1 MALWKHYHVPQSV
14 EEAIEL
20 LNRYDGRARVVGG
33 GTDLI
38 LEMQQGRHPPVEA
51 LVDLTRISG
60 LDQIFEEASYLV
72 IGAGVTHTQIVADP
86 RIGRGGMCLVESCG
100 AIGGPQVRNVATL
113 AGNIAHALPAA
124 DGTISLLALGG
135 EVEIAG
141 REPGGT
147 GTPIT
152 RRWVR
157 LEEMFLGP
165 GKSAID
171 SARELIAR
179 LRFVPTGPGEGSAFK
194 RVMRPQGVALPMI
207 NMAVRLQLDATGER
221 MLDARVTIGPAGP
234 TPFLATQTMDFLSGQ
249 PTTPETFDQA
259 ARVALGEVQLRTSRH
274 RASDEYRAEMVRVLL
289 PQTLAKA
296 AERARI
302 FPGHARWTGRIGR
315 PAPSWRKSDCEEKPW
330 PKHLFPGN

>member
-1 MALWKHYHVPQSV
+1 MALWEHYHLPQSV

-20 LNRYDGRARVVGG
+20 LNRYEGQARVVGG

-51 LVDLTRISG
+51 LVDPGRIPG
-60 LDQIFEEASYLV
+60 LDQISEEAPYLV
-72 IGAGVTHTQIVADP
+72 IGAAVTHTQIVADP
-86 RIGRGGMCLVESCG
+86 RIARGGTCLVESCG

-135 EVEIAG
+135 EVEVASSKQD
-141 REPGGT
+141 GT
-147 GTPIT
+147 GGQTT

-165 GKSAID
+165 GQSAID

-179 LRFVPTGPGEGSAFK
+179 LRFIPTGPDEGSAFK

-207 NMAVRLQLDATGER
+207 NMAVRLRLDATRER
-221 MLDARVTIGPAGP
+221 VLDARITIGPAGP
-234 TPFLATQTMDFLSGQ
+234 TPFLASQTMDFLSGQ
-249 PTTPETFDQA
+249 LATPETFDQA
-259 ARVALGEVQLRTSRH
+259 AMVALSEVQLRTSRH
-274 RASDEYRAEMVRVLL
+274 RATDEYRAEMVRVLL
-289 PQTLAKA
+289 PRTLAKA
-296 AERARI
+296 AERARTSPVM
-302 FPGHARWTGRIGR
+302 PGG
-315 PAPSWRKSDCEEKPW
+315 PEE
-330 PKHLFPGN
+330 